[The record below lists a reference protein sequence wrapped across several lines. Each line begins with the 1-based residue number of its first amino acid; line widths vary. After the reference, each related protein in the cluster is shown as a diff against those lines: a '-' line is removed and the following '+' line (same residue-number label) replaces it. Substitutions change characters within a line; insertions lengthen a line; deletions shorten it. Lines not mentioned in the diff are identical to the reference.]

1 LFNSTEVNAYDVV
14 LVEVASGF
22 DVFFDLYL
30 DQTDTVL
37 YVADRAHLFNLLL
50 HLTDLVFIE
59 IHFEVFAE
67 EVFCVDL
74 KLALDL
80 EGQRYDL
87 HVELGD
93 HAVSNDVRVE
103 RKPDCFLRGVFISSF
118 LEDFAV
124 AVPPSAEALARV
136 QNVAIEL
143 VELGA
148 EFFLS
153 GVEGHVGVAVVGG
166 HLDQSPACPECLV
179 ASQGAHYHNGDGVQ
193 NPCFPV
199 VVVGPHVLV
208 TH

>member
-1 LFNSTEVNAYDVV
+1 MFDSTEVNAYDVV

-22 DVFFDLYL
+22 DVFFDLNL

-37 YVADRAHLFNLLL
+37 DVADRAHLFNLLL

-74 KLALDL
+74 ELALDL

-93 HAVSNDVRVE
+93 HAISNDVRVE
-103 RKPDCFLRGVFISSF
+103 RKPDGFLRGVFISSF
-118 LEDFAV
+118 LEDLAV

-143 VELGA
+143 V
-148 EFFLS
+148 
-153 GVEGHVGVAVVGG
+153 
-166 HLDQSPACPECLV
+166 
-179 ASQGAHYHNGDGVQ
+179 
-193 NPCFPV
+193 
-199 VVVGPHVLV
+199 
-208 TH
+208 